1 VRWVP
6 NALSH
11 ELLSG
16 GIPTGC
22 AAHLTR
28 LLDEAPVPLLVM
40 AVEEAA
46 AKEGVTPKAVS
57 RNLAKLAR
65 SLALHRRGL
74 WAP

>member
-1 VRWVP
+1 MRWVP

-22 AAHLTR
+22 AAHLTQ

-57 RNLAKLAR
+57 RNVAKLAR
-65 SLALHRRGL
+65 SLALHRHGL
-74 WAP
+74 WAS